1 MTSIINSLE
10 DVRPGDFCFTKIS
23 RPRAAAAL
31 VRGGQW
37 LLGERVRI
45 GRLSV
50 DHVIV
55 VTEAAGEVKEGTWSM
70 DELLAV
76 PVPGHV
82 APRVY
87 TLPIGVQAMPGGA
100 ERVTLTPERHW
111 GPEVAYCRLPEDYPG
126 QALDAAA
133 VAQAMVRAGVA
144 YSFGSYAMLA
154 AWRYGIKAKWLER
167 RIDRR
172 RPARH
177 IATPSGKSDPGTGG
191 YLTGNPGLHSV
202 ALPVEAICSVLADEC
217 WTAVGKQV
225 MDGVPRQVVTP
236 GALAM
241 KLWWRTPGAIW
252 GGAGMLG

>member
-1 MTSIINSLE
+1 MILTAINSLA

-31 VRGGQW
+31 VRGGQL

-45 GRLSV
+45 GALSV

-55 VTEAAGEVKEGTWSM
+55 VTEAEGANVTTTASGITYS
-70 DELLAV
+70 A
-76 PVPGHV
+76 PVG
-82 APRVY
+82 A
-87 TLPIGVQAMPGGA
+87 QAMPRGA

-111 GPEVAYCRLPEDYPG
+111 GPGVAYCRLPEDYPG

-133 VAQAMVRAGVA
+133 VAEAMVRAGVA
-144 YSFGSYAMLA
+144 YSFGSYGMLA
-154 AWRYGIKAKWLER
+154 AWRYGVKADWLEK

-172 RPARH
+172 RP
-177 IATPSGKSDPGTGG
+177 
-191 YLTGNPGLHSV
+191 PGLTIKRQGPWPGQLYTPR
-202 ALPVEAICSVLADEC
+202 LPVEAICSVFADEC
-217 WTAVGKQV
+217 WTAIGKQV

-241 KLWWRTPGAIW
+241 KLWWRTPGVVW